1 MQIVASRLRAGEKFM
16 PTDEQHREDTAR
28 YAIYVLAAMSA
39 ATLIAFLFLFNFTTF
54 FRLAVPL

>member
-1 MQIVASRLRAGEKFM
+1 M
-16 PTDEQHREDTAR
+16 PTDEQNREDTTR

-39 ATLIAFLFLFNFTTF
+39 AMFLAFLFLFNFTTF

>member
-1 MQIVASRLRAGEKFM
+1 MQIIAFRLRAGDEFM
-16 PTDEQHREDTAR
+16 PTDEQHREDTTR

-39 ATLIAFLFLFNFTTF
+39 AMVLAFLFLFNFTTF